1 MQGVFR
7 MGFGFCG
14 IARILLLGYGM
25 RLLMC
30 AALAAISIP
39 LSARSEVLGEIP
51 FQYREGLIWL
61 KVAVSGENRALN
73 FLLDTGSG
81 VSVLDLQIARALGVK
96 LSNRQSVQGVNGPAS
111 AYRVNDLEA
120 TSGCIVLPK
129 SVMAID
135 LRTLS
140 NCCQNP
146 VDGILGADFF
156 RGRVVQIDFAAAK
169 VRLLANCN
177 PSLAKCETLPI
188 KICNDAFCVPVGV
201 AGNHPRWM
209 RLDTGCDTALEFVV
223 SGVERER
230 VALSSIGL
238 SGGSNCSVQTEVQLG
253 TMSIAGVSA
262 GIHNR
267 QLFPNEAGLLGNG
280 VLSNFRLT
288 VDEPRS
294 RVIFEKVQRKIRR
307 NPS

>member
-1 MQGVFR
+1 
-7 MGFGFCG
+7 
-14 IARILLLGYGM
+14 M

-30 AALAAISIP
+30 AALATLFIP

-61 KVAVSGENRALN
+61 KMTIAGENRPLN

-81 VSVLDLQIARALGVK
+81 VSVLDLQIARTLGVK

-129 SVMAID
+129 SIMAID

-140 NCCQNP
+140 NCCRNP
-146 VDGILGADFF
+146 VDGIVGADFF
-156 RGRVVQIDFAAAK
+156 RGRVVQIDFGTGK

-177 PSLAKCETLPI
+177 PSVANCETLPI

-201 AGNHPRWM
+201 AGNPPQWM
-209 RLDTGCDTALEFVV
+209 RLDTGCDTALQWVV
-223 SGVERER
+223 NGVERKHM
-230 VALSSIGL
+230 AQSSIGL
-238 SGGSNCSVQTEVQLG
+238 SAGSNSSIRTEVQLG
-253 TMSIAGVSA
+253 QMSVARVTA
-262 GIHNR
+262 GIHNK
-267 QLFPNEAGLLGNG
+267 QLFPKEAGLLGNG

-288 VDEPRS
+288 VDEPKS
-294 RVIFEKVQRKIRR
+294 RVIFEKVR
-307 NPS
+307 

>member
-1 MQGVFR
+1 
-7 MGFGFCG
+7 
-14 IARILLLGYGM
+14 M

-30 AALAAISIP
+30 AALATLFIP

-61 KVAVSGENRALN
+61 KVTIAGENRPLN

-81 VSVLDLQIARALGVK
+81 VSVLDLQIARTLGVK

-140 NCCQNP
+140 NCCRYP
-146 VDGILGADFF
+146 VDGIVGADFF
-156 RGRVVQIDFAAAK
+156 RGRVVQIDFATGK

-177 PSLAKCETLPI
+177 PSVANCETLPI

-201 AGNHPRWM
+201 AGNPPQWM
-209 RLDTGCDTALEFVV
+209 RLDTGCDTALEWVF
-223 SGVERER
+223 SGVERKH
-230 VALSSIGL
+230 VAQSSIGL
-238 SGGSNCSVQTEVQLG
+238 SAGSNSSIRTEVQLG
-253 TMSIAGVSA
+253 KMSIARVSA
-262 GIHNR
+262 GIHNK

-288 VDEPRS
+288 VDEPKS
-294 RVIFEKVQRKIRR
+294 RVIFEKVR
-307 NPS
+307 